1 MLVPVGA
8 CTDNHL
14 IDQAVLIYEF
24 HAFAQKLKRVLIQ
37 GFLDLPGILMVS
49 EAMKKSE
56 GGKKRGIDR
65 DGDGTNRWWR
75 RAQDKTIRSTN

>member
-37 GFLDLPGILMVS
+37 GFVNLQCVATVS
-49 EAMKKSE
+49 GAMKESDE
-56 GGKKRGIDR
+56 GGTREGQKRTGA
-65 DGDGTNRWWR
+65 NRWWG
-75 RAQDKTIRSTN
+75 RAD